1 MDEAEKN
8 REINKTLNGLI
19 KDLGVSVASF
29 GGTSKLKVEAQP
41 TGSLTLDEALGI
53 GGVPRGRIIELYGL
67 ESHGKSTIALMTA
80 ATIQRAGGVVLY
92 IDAENAMGPDWA
104 EKLGVDLDPLRFPL
118 IQENCAE
125 TVFDIIEKAIDSN
138 SFDMIVVDSVT
149 SLSPKAE
156 IEGNMDKQTIGLQ
169 ARIISKGLRKLV
181 GKIGRS
187 KTTVVFINQM
197 REKIGV
203 MFGDPMTT
211 PGGKALKFYSSVRM
225 RVSKSSKE
233 ILDESKNKVGHE
245 IYVKMEKNKVAAPY
259 KEATLTLLYN
269 KGIDSIGEIFDVACL
284 KGLIVRNGPTYTFRD
299 KKWKGQEAVKADIKA
314 NPTLALDLAEC
325 IRLTPTV
332 QTAVTVGDLVE
343 VEEGDSVEEEV

>member
-1 MDEAEKN
+1 MDEKEKN
-8 REINKTLNGLI
+8 KEIQKTLNGLI
-19 KDLGVSVASF
+19 SDLGVSVASF
-29 GGTSKLKVEAQP
+29 GGTSKLKVEAQS

-53 GGVPRGRIIELYGL
+53 GGLPRGRIIELYGL

-92 IDAENAMGPDWA
+92 IDAENAMGPEWA

-125 TVFDIIEKAIDSN
+125 KVFDIVEKAIDSN

-156 IEGNMDKQTIGLQ
+156 IEGDMDKQTIGLQ
-169 ARIISKGLRKLV
+169 ARVISKGLRKLV

-233 ILDESKNKVGHE
+233 ILDEGKNKTGHE

-269 KGIDSIGEIFDVACL
+269 KGIDSIGEIFDVAVL
-284 KGLIVRNGPTYTFRD
+284 KGLITRSGPTYTFKD
-299 KKWKGQEAVKADIKA
+299 KRWKGQDAVKADIKS
-314 NPTLALDLAEC
+314 NTILASELVEA
-325 IRLTPTV
+325 IKSTPTV
-332 QTAVTVGDLVE
+332 QQIVTGGELPE
-343 VEEGDSVEEEV
+343 VEEMAEEV